1 MEELIKVIA
10 DNGVAV
16 ASFIALLFFIF
27 TDKKQSNENMK
38 LQIDNQKETN
48 RVLDEIS
55 KTLVQLSERVA
66 TLEKLKTKNKKKGED

>member
-66 TLEKLKTKNKKKGED
+66 ALENTKKKGED

>member
-66 TLEKLKTKNKKKGED
+66 TLEKTKNKKKGED

>member
-1 MEELIKVIA
+1 MEDIIKVIA

-38 LQIDNQKETN
+38 MQIDNQKETN

-66 TLEKLKTKNKKKGED
+66 ALENKKTKKKGE

>member
-1 MEELIKVIA
+1 MLTDILSVT
-10 DNGVAV
+10 
-16 ASFIALLFFIF
+16 FIF

-38 LQIDNQKETN
+38 MQIDNQKETN

-66 TLEKLKTKNKKKGED
+66 ALENKKTKKKGE